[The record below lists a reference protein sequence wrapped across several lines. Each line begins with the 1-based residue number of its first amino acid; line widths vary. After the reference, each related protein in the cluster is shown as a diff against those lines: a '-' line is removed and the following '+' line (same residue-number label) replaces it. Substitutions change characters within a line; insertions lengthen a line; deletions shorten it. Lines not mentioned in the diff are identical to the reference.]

1 MTKPSI
7 ERIIRD
13 SRAECLVLSRG
24 EAKVMVD
31 EIVRLR
37 KVLLMVASGHQGG
50 HSASGGAIADLF
62 GIPFPLT
69 MPDLEIAAKKHGF
82 DPNDLWPWLAPMRA
96 GKTS

>member
-1 MTKPSI
+1 MSMAPELDEEIAALT
-7 ERIIRD
+7 
-13 SRAECLVLSRG
+13 ECLR
-24 EAKVMVD
+24 ERTED
-31 EIVRLR
+31 RDRLR

-69 MPDLEIAAKKHGF
+69 MPNLEIAAKKHGF
-82 DPNDLWPWLAPMRA
+82 DPNELWPWLAPMRA